1 EFRGGWERYKR
12 LKPVVEPFLQE
23 ADELRVMMRV
33 GCEFERGL
41 EPGSQQF
48 ETMRDVLAT
57 LDMGKI
63 AIEAIPAPDEE
74 A

>member
-1 EFRGGWERYKR
+1 
-12 LKPVVEPFLQE
+12 VEPFLQE